1 MKRREFVE
9 KVGMGSAALITG
21 GALGTTEKTTA
32 KAAKRQEHD
41 HSPVNGDK
49 ALAVVAFGQW
59 VAFDRFNNPA
69 GPNGNP
75 PGGPNDRTKNH
86 HVLTPFNAQIKPGGA
101 VCFIISGFHQPAIY
115 QPGTEPENIN
125 ANLVVAGSVP
135 PLIDDPNGRVF
146 RGVDPRTVP
155 QDRTENV
162 TLTEPGKYLVICAV
176 QPHFVGDNMHGYIT
190 VQGGE
195 K

>member
-9 KVGMGSAALITG
+9 KVGMGSAALITA
-21 GALGTTEKTTA
+21 GALGASA
-32 KAAKRQEHD
+32 KARTTPKRQEHD

-59 VAFDRFNNPA
+59 IPFDRFSNA
-69 GPNGNP
+69 A
-75 PGGPNDRTKNH
+75 GPNDRTKNH

-101 VCFIISGFHQPAIY
+101 VSFVISGFHQPTIY
-115 QPGTEPENIN
+115 QPGTEPGDIDTTK
-125 ANLVVAGSVP
+125 VVAGSVP
-135 PLIDDPNGRVF
+135 PGLIDDPNGRVF
-146 RGVDPRTVP
+146 RGLDPRTVP

-176 QPHFVGDNMHGYIT
+176 LPHFVNDNMHGYIT
-190 VQGGE
+190 VQSGDDKG
-195 K
+195 